1 MKLELEPKCTSLP
14 SPHSI
19 HSTQLCPPSSRHFIA
34 VNYIDILEQIILFLA
49 TVALFI
55 PFLAWTARLHVCTHS
70 FLRFC
75 SLCWFFKTWFRYD
88 PCQQTS
94 MNSWLWRA
102 PVALYIS
109 VISLSMSYC
118 VWPVIRANMWVPW
131 GQGPCLRVVHVGS
144 ANFLQIWME
153 PSR

>member
-1 MKLELEPKCTSLP
+1 MYLTPKPTLYPQYTVVSSQLQALYTSKLYW
-14 SPHSI
+14 HSWTN
-19 HSTQLCPPSSRHFIA
+19 HPVSCNCGFVHTFSCMNSTLACVHTQLSS
-34 VNYIDILEQIILFLA
+34 LLFLVLIFQDLVQIWPLPA
-49 TVALFI
+49 NFHEL
-55 PFLAWTARLHVCTHS
+55 L
-70 FLRFC
+70 
-75 SLCWFFKTWFRYD
+75 
-88 PCQQTS
+88 S
-94 MNSWLWRA
+94 MESSCGT
-102 PVALYIS
+102 LYIS